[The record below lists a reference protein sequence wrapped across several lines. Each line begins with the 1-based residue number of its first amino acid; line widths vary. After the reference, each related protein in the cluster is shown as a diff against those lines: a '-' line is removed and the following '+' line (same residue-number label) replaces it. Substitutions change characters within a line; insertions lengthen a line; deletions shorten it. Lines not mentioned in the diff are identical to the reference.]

1 MLFMLYVKD
10 EKKKLIACCRVLPS
24 QTLGFRHE
32 WLQGNIELRE
42 FFEGFSDAFQI
53 FFHMIVKILHR

>member
-1 MLFMLYVKD
+1 MK
-10 EKKKLIACCRVLPS
+10 KKKLIACCRVLPS